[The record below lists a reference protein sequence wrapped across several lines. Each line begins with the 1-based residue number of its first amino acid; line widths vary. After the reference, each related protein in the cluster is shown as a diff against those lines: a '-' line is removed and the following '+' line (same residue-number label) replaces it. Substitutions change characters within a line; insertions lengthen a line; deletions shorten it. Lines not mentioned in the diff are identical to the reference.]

1 MNKLTKNLH
10 EGSVAKNLIIFS
22 LPFLLSNVIQSL
34 YNVADMVIVGW
45 FNGAESISGVNISG
59 QITFV
64 LTNFVMGLCVGGS
77 VLVAQYLGAKNES
90 AIKEVIGT
98 LLSTLTILSVI
109 IMVIM
114 SFAQVPL
121 LHLMQTPE
129 SAFSEAQSYLFITML
144 GVFFIFGYNALSAI
158 MRGMGDSKTPLLFV
172 SIACVINI
180 VLDLVLVG
188 YFRMQAAGAAT
199 ATVVS
204 QATSMILCIIY
215 LIRNNFVFDFK
226 IKSFMMKANRLV
238 QILRVGV
245 PTSIQNVITGMSFLI
260 ITALVNTL
268 GVSASAAVGVV
279 GKFNSFALMPSIAL
293 SLSIASMAAQNI
305 GAGKVERANETF
317 KVGVMLAFG
326 ISFVIFLIA
335 QIFPEQIFALFSADA
350 DMIEAGLP
358 YFRIFSFDYL
368 IVPIVF
374 CLNGLFIGAG
384 QTMVSLFINS
394 VSAII
399 LRVPMAILFGLTL
412 GMGITGMGLGA
423 PIASL
428 GALIIG
434 MTFYLSGKWKNKKI
448 MDVEVTT

>member
-1 MNKLTKNLH
+1 MSKLTKNLH

-98 LLSTLTILSVI
+98 LLSTLTILSII

-180 VLDLVLVG
+180 VLDLILVG
-188 YFRMQAAGAAT
+188 YFGMQAAGAAI

-204 QATSMILCIIY
+204 QATSMILCVIY

-279 GKFNSFALMPSIAL
+279 GKFNSFAIMPSIAL

-305 GAGKVERANETF
+305 GAGKIERANQTF

-384 QTMVSLFINS
+384 QTMVSLFVNS

-399 LRVPMAILFGLTL
+399 LRVPMAIFFGLTL
-412 GMGITGMGLGA
+412 GMGISGMGLGA

-448 MDVEVTT
+448 VDVEATA